1 MSTPR
6 KQIQN
11 QGKPDHRP
19 VASKANKAAFDKKF
33 TKTIIPL
40 EGINAGFVRTKY
52 FDNNN
57 VEVVEEVTEA
67 GQAPSTWYSKTTN
80 TGSPHEQGLVIDETT
95 GKNIAVT
102 YDAKHAPLVASAPEL
117 LAALKQAI
125 TVMEET
131 MQNLCDGDR
140 DGEDQEAIDN
150 LDAQIQQA
158 RAAIAKATA

>member
-1 MSTPR
+1 MSTPQ

-19 VASKANKAAFDKKF
+19 VASKTNKAAFDKKF
-33 TKTIIPL
+33 TKITIPL

-52 FDNNN
+52 FDKNN

-80 TGSPHEQGLVIDETT
+80 TGSPHEQGLVIDEAT

-102 YDAKHAPLVASAPEL
+102 YDAKHAPLVASAPEM
-117 LAALKQAI
+117 LAALENAVVLVHHMAHGQRTTLLDVEQAKAALPLI
-125 TVMEET
+125 
-131 MQNLCDGDR
+131 
-140 DGEDQEAIDN
+140 
-150 LDAQIQQA
+150 
-158 RAAIAKATA
+158 RAAIAKATT